1 VELRQLEY
9 FVAVVEESNF
19 TRAAAR
25 VHISQSG
32 VSAQIRALEHEPGAQ
47 LIDRS
52 GRTATLTAAGEAA
65 LGHARSALASAR
77 AVRTAVDEV
86 NGLVRG
92 RLAVGTVASC
102 TFEPLFDALAS
113 FHAEHPG
120 VEVTLVEDSSDRLLD
135 QVRSGVLEIA
145 LVGMPASGTAA
156 PASLTPSMLPTPAV
170 TTPAVTTPAERM
182 PVMRMPVISEPLV
195 AAVAPTHPL
204 ASRASLRLS
213 DLEPYPVACLPVGT
227 GVRAVFDQ
235 ACQEA
240 TRTASAPRSS
250 RSGRRW

>member
-1 VELRQLEY
+1 MELRQLEY

-156 PASLTPSMLPTPAV
+156 PASLTPSMLPTPGPYEASGAV
-170 TTPAVTTPAERM
+170 RAGSARGQPPAARRALTRVMSPSSGACWVTSAIAVRIARIEVGSPFALRASAM
-182 PVMRMPVISEPLV
+182 VITSSSV
-195 AAVAPTHPL
+195 
-204 ASRASLRLS
+204 SLRLS
-213 DLEPYPVACLPVGT
+213 
-227 GVRAVFDQ
+227 
-235 ACQEA
+235 
-240 TRTASAPRSS
+240 SAK
-250 RSGRRW
+250 SGR